1 MNGCIVAES
10 SVWSSIRPYFTKG
23 PFTVRSVTREPDYE
37 LLKVTEKAMLGPY
50 TANTRVIDERSTPV
64 WSHFFKAGQTYT
76 SLDRLEFDPLK
87 ELGTADPCVESG
99 AGDELRERGFGSH
112 SGILQ
117 QETHSGVYRVPDF
130 TTEFV
135 GTESKGE
142 IVVVG
147 MFIFVAA
154 LFVPVGLII
163 ARLFEQMPPILA
175 YAVNIS
181 GALLGTLLFVPI
193 SFTQLGP
200 QVWSLI
206 GLASLRAELEWPNHL
221 VAIPARL
228 VG

>member
-50 TANTRVIDERSTPV
+50 TANTRVIDE
-64 WSHFFKAGQTYT
+64 
-76 SLDRLEFDPLK
+76 
-87 ELGTADPCVESG
+87 
-99 AGDELRERGFGSH
+99 LRERGFGSH

-117 QETHSGVYRVPDF
+117 QGTPGSVPRIPDF
-130 TTEFV
+130 TLEFEGV
-135 GTESKGE
+135 ESRGE